1 MLDEHRK
8 PTQSTKDLRRA
19 RWDHAAQMLTF
30 DETRAF
36 QDRIAADHDIL
47 DVLRDMETMANK
59 RRTGPK
65 MRVPFPSR
73 RPEPMDRYPGS

>member
-19 RWDHAAQMLTF
+19 RWDYAAEMLS
-30 DETRAF
+30 EEEREAF
-36 QDRIAADHDIL
+36 TSRIAADHDIL
-47 DVLRDMETMANK
+47 AVLRDMETKANK

-65 MRVPFPSR
+65 RRVPFPY
-73 RPEPMDRYPGS
+73 RPATRGD